1 MSSKFIKMEKYIVE
15 VPLSERDFFLEL
27 LKRLPKIK
35 FQTVE
40 INNVST
46 EKQQII
52 DDLTEALKQ
61 VKLHKEGKIQLQDA
75 HDFLAE
81 LKTELNYEQISH

>member
-1 MSSKFIKMEKYIVE
+1 MEKYIVE

-52 DDLTEALKQ
+52 DNLTEALTQ

-81 LKTELNYEQISH
+81 LKTELKL